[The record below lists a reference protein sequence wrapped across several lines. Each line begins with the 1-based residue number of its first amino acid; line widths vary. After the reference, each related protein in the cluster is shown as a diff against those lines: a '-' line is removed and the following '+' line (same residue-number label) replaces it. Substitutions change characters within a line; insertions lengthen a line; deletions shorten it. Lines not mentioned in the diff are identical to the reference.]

1 MSKRAPNVQYLPI
14 DQLVPAEDNF
24 RGPVGDVSELAESIR
39 AVGILQHLVSPPR
52 ATAATGWSSAIAGW
66 RQPARPG

>member
-1 MSKRAPNVQYLPI
+1 MTKRAPNVQYLSI

-39 AVGILQHLVSPPR
+39 AVGISSTWSSPPR
-52 ATAATGWSSAIAGW
+52 PTAASGWSSAIAGW
-66 RQPARPG
+66 RRPGRPG